1 MSFRAD
7 LHCHSTCS
15 DGSLSPEQLVDLAVV
30 KGLQGLSIT
39 DHDTVASYPH
49 IIDYAASKG
58 IKMITGVEFSSHF
71 NEKSVHILGYGF
83 DPSDETLLALC
94 ARHQERRKLRNLE
107 ILKKLESFNLPITEE
122 ELYAI
127 PSHTIGRPHIALLMV
142 QKGYVPDFK
151 RAFNRY
157 LGDGKKCFVPGPMI
171 TVEET
176 LAVIKKAGG
185 KAVIAHP
192 HLYSNKKFVRKVL
205 ELGFDGIECDY
216 ACFSLQFNMPWHTMA
231 NEFNLIHT
239 GGSDFHGD
247 KKPGIPLGASSV
259 SIDVFQSLDKNN

>member
-1 MSFRAD
+1 MSFRTD

-15 DGSLSPEQLVDLAVV
+15 DGSLTPEQLVDLAVA
-30 KGLQGLSIT
+30 KDLQGLSIT
-39 DHDTVASYPH
+39 DHDTVASYPQ

-58 IKMITGVEFSSHF
+58 IQMITGVEFSAHF

-83 DPSDETLLALC
+83 TPSDPGILDLC
-94 ARHQERRKLRNLE
+94 ERHQERRKLRNLE
-107 ILKKLESFNLPITEE
+107 ILKKLNALDLPITEE

-151 RAFNRY
+151 RAFNRF

-171 TVEET
+171 SVEET
-176 LAVIKKAGG
+176 LDVIKKAHG

-205 ELGFDGIECDY
+205 ALGFDGMECNY
-216 ACFSLQFNMPWHTMA
+216 ACLPFELNAPWHTMA
-231 NEFNLIHT
+231 NEFALIRT

-259 SIDVFQSLDKNN
+259 GLDVFQQLSQ